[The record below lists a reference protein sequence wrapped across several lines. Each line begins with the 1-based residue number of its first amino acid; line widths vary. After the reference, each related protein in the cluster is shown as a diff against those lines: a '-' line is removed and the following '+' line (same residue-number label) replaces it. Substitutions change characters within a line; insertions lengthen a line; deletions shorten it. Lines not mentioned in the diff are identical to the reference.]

1 MMTSSVSELVHWPVL
16 LVQLDPLPGTFRI
29 YGSAVFVVADAI
41 GIDGPIEALGH
52 VVRLENVRIGN
63 HDDLEGVGQNVAML
77 EGLDDA
83 FLTQVVEDALN
94 DSGVE

>member
-1 MMTSSVSELVHWPVL
+1 MTSSVSELVHGPVL
-16 LVQLDPLPGTFRI
+16 FVQLDPLPGTFRI
-29 YGSAVFVVADAI
+29 YGSAILIVADAI
-41 GIDGPIEALGH
+41 SINGPVEALGH